1 MFFDF
6 VKRQI
11 FIRQFVKFCVVGG
24 LAAVINFVLLYALTE
39 WFGVWYVISS
49 AFGGVI
55 SAVWNF
61 LANKFWTFRNHDRG
75 RQALGQMFKFIVVI
89 GSGVVVNTLLVYLFT
104 DFGGLDYRWS
114 WVLATGFVT
123 FWNFGFNRFW
133 TFGAK
138 SGDDPRLLSG
148 SF

>member
-6 VKRQI
+6 IKRQV

-24 LAAVINFVLLYALTE
+24 LAAVINFILLYALTE
-39 WFGVWYVISS
+39 WFGIWYVISS

-55 SAVWNF
+55 SAIWNF
-61 LANKFWTFRNHDRG
+61 LANKFWTFRNRDRG
-75 RQALGQMFKFIVVI
+75 RQALEQMFKFIVVI

-114 WVLATGFVT
+114 WVLATGVVT

-138 SGDDPRLLSG
+138 SGIDPKLLSG